1 MKKLRNIDWLKWI
14 LAKTTGLY
22 LIFGIVSA
30 VKNL

>member
-1 MKKLRNIDWLKWI
+1 MKNLRNIDWLKLI
-14 LAKTTGLY
+14 LATTTGLY